1 MKLFGKYIGV
11 TALLTA
17 ALLMSSRASLAAS
30 TSEQYA
36 LCKEAVKSLYGERAR
51 VKMFGTRSYK
61 GVLTLKLKVTPE
73 AGSSVILQCS
83 EQEDTEERVVL
94 KDKEG
99 KVLAA

>member
-1 MKLFGKYIGV
+1 MKLFGRYIGV
-11 TALLTA
+11 SALLMA
-17 ALLMSSRASLAAS
+17 ALLMSSRASLAS
-30 TSEQYA
+30 DTGEQYA
-36 LCKEAVKSLYGERAR
+36 LCKEAVKSLYGEGAR
-51 VKMFGTRSYK
+51 VSMFGTRSYK

-99 KVLAA
+99 EVLAS